1 MLWLLIDF
9 GVLWDVC
16 LPYWFLP
23 ACLSIWLGVG
33 MGMVHSTLVPT
44 GTSDAGV
51 VLVLLLMLVIV

>member
-1 MLWLLIDF
+1 MLWFLIDF
-9 GVLWDVC
+9 RVMWVVC

-33 MGMVHSTLVPT
+33 MGMVPGTLVPT

-51 VLVLLLMLVIV
+51 VLVLLLMLVTV